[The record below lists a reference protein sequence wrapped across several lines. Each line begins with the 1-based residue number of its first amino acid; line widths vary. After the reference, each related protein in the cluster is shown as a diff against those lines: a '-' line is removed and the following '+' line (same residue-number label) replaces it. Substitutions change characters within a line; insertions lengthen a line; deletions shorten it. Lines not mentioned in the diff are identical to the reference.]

1 MHHSTDGMYQNFG
14 DYDEYDQ
21 ADRGRFGPSPSTAA
35 IAAQGMDCCKEMKS
49 CCCKKDGEKPG
60 CCEKMKR
67 EKQDVPRDGHADHDM
82 SPEPK
87 N

>member
-1 MHHSTDGMYQNFG
+1 MNQISEIMMNMIKLIGAGLALTL
-14 DYDEYDQ
+14 
-21 ADRGRFGPSPSTAA
+21 STAA
-35 IAAQGMDCCKEMKS
+35 FAAQGMDCCKEMKS

-60 CCEKMKR
+60 CCEKMKQ
-67 EKQDVPRDGHADHDM
+67 EKQDVLGDGHADHDM